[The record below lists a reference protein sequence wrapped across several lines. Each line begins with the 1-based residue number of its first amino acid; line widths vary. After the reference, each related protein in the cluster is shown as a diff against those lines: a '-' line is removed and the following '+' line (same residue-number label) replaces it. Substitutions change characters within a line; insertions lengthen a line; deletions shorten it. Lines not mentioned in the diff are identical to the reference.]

1 MPDPDQNTERFRQS
15 MRRLAAAVSIV
26 SCKRNGARFGMT
38 VTSVTALSFSP
49 LSILVCINRAA
60 AISTPLKSAGHYC
73 INVLQSDHAEVS
85 KSFSGGLLH
94 EERFSAGAWAEAN
107 GVPYLLDAQ
116 ASLFC
121 QVDQI
126 IPYGTHDIVIG
137 HVSDVHFAPTI
148 SPLIYQNGAYAT
160 TAPLNA

>member
-1 MPDPDQNTERFRQS
+1 MPDPDQKTEYFRQS

-38 VTSVTALSFSP
+38 VTSAMALTFSP
-49 LSILVCINRAA
+49 LSMLVCINKSAA
-60 AISTPLKSAGHYC
+60 MSDPLKSAGHYC
-73 INVLQSDHAEVS
+73 INVLQSDHAAIS
-85 KSFSGGLLH
+85 RAFSGGLLH
-94 EERFSAGAWAEAN
+94 EKRFNAGVWAEAN

-116 ASLFC
+116 TSLFC

-137 HVSDVHFAPTI
+137 HVSDVHFVSTI
-148 SPLIYQNGAYAT
+148 SPLIYQNGEYAT
-160 TAPLNA
+160 TALLST